1 MNAAPQVLVIDDDAQ
16 VLGLFTRVLSR
27 AGYVVT
33 GTISGSEG
41 MALLQRQTF
50 DAVVLDL
57 SMPRPDGFEIL
68 KAARRH
74 DPTRKIV
81 VVSGVMEGV
90 LLKAAKL
97 FGATAALAKPVEPE
111 VMIETL
117 ATVLNEGAL
126 AAR

>member
-1 MNAAPQVLVIDDDAQ
+1 MKAAPQVLVIDDDAQ

-27 AGYVVT
+27 AGYAVIST
-33 GTISGSEG
+33 TSGSEG
-41 MALLQRQTF
+41 MALLQRQSF

-74 DPTRKIV
+74 DPTLKIV

-90 LLKAAKL
+90 LLKAAIL

-111 VMIETL
+111 VLLETL
-117 ATVLNEGAL
+117 ATVLHEGAL